1 MNIKYVITAGQTE
14 TPVINGNI
22 NNFSFKFQ
30 LSKTIG
36 SDMNVVWIFENESS
50 PITGIVVIVYCDSN
64 DWEGATL
71 TPMIKPLTVEGV
83 DFVKMTNYAVTADN
97 ILTIRF

>member
-1 MNIKYVITAGQTE
+1 
-14 TPVINGNI
+14 
-22 NNFSFKFQ
+22 
-30 LSKTIG
+30 
-36 SDMNVVWIFENESS
+36 MNVVWIFENESS